1 MAKRLFGIVSS
12 TEGKPAALVVNSLN
26 KSEAAQI
33 AEARDENGKVIELHA
48 YSTAKTVS
56 MNGVTTAANPVK
68 AGSTILIAGQN
79 YLVDK
84 SDQNESNTAFV
95 DIAIS
100 AQTADTAD
108 ITDIDGTTVTA
119 AGTAPAGTAP
129 AGTEPAG
136 A

>member
-1 MAKRLFGIVSS
+1 MSKRLFGIVS
-12 TEGKPAALVVNSLN
+12 TVEGKPAALIMNALN
-26 KSEAAQI
+26 KSESAQI
-33 AEARDENGKVIELHA
+33 AEARDEQGKVIERKA
-48 YSTAKTVS
+48 YSIDKTVS

-68 AGSTILIAGQN
+68 AGSTIIVAGQN

-84 SDQNESNTAFV
+84 ADQNESNTAFV

-108 ITDIDGTTVTA
+108 ITDIDGATVTA
-119 AGTAPAGTAP
+119 AGTATPAAGTA
-129 AGTEPAG
+129 TPAG